1 MDLFGSVAC
10 VVKVN
15 QREYTENKKGF
26 TWVLS
31 HVLAS
36 NLKNYNSQISGVM
49 KP

>member
-1 MDLFGSVAC
+1 MSRNKQEGAVAHLRA
-10 VVKVN
+10 N
-15 QREYTENKKGF
+15 QL
-26 TWVLS
+26 VLS